1 MKLKPVD
8 KQVIVITGATS
19 GIGLAT
25 AQRAAKDGAKLVLT
39 ARSATDLQQVAQDLG
54 GEVVTVAAD
63 VANPDDVRRIAETA
77 LERFGGFDTWVNN
90 AGVGIVGL
98 IEQGSLEDYRKL
110 FDTNFWG
117 VVNGSLEALKHLKKN
132 GGALINLG
140 SEVSD
145 IAVPLQGIYSASKHA
160 IKGFT
165 NALRA
170 ELEHEGAPVSVTLIK
185 PAGIN
190 TPFIQNARNYL
201 DREPKLPPPV
211 YEPEEVANAIVH
223 AAAHPHRDVYVGGGG
238 KLMSSLNKVA
248 PTAVDWVNAHIMP
261 SQEVQADKASQN
273 PAGGLHQPGV
283 GGRVHGDQP
292 GYVMKKSYYTR
303 ASLHPVITG
312 TLVAL
317 VGGAAALWLT
327 KK

>member
-1 MKLKPVD
+1 MKLKPID
-8 KQVIVITGATS
+8 QQTIVITGATS

-25 AQRAAKDGAKLVLT
+25 AQLAAKKGAKLVLA
-39 ARSATDLQQVAQDLG
+39 ARSEENLQKIAHDLG
-54 GEVVTVAAD
+54 GEVATVVAD
-63 VANPDDVRRIAETA
+63 VANPDDIRRIAETA

-117 VVNGSLEALKHLKKN
+117 VVNGSLEALKHLKQH
-132 GGALINLG
+132 GGVLINLG

-145 IAVPLQGIYSASKHA
+145 IGVSLQGVYAASKHA

-165 NALRA
+165 DSLRA
-170 ELEHEGAPVSVTLIK
+170 ELEHQEAPVSVVLIK

-201 DREPKLPPPV
+201 DREPKLPDPV
-211 YEPEEVANAIVH
+211 YAPEEVANAIVH
-223 AAAHPHRDVYVGGGG
+223 AATHPQRDIYVGGGS
-238 KLMSSLNKVA
+238 KLFSAFNKVA
-248 PTAVDWVNAHIMP
+248 PTAIDWVNAHVMP
-261 SQEVQADKASQN
+261 SQEVQDDEAPKN

-283 GGRVHGDQP
+283 GGKVHGNHP
-292 GYVMKKSYYTR
+292 GYVIQKSYYTR
-303 ASLHPVITG
+303 ASMHPVLTG
-312 TLVAL
+312 ALVAL
-317 VGGAAALWLT
+317 VGGAAALWLA

>member
-1 MKLKPVD
+1 MKLKPIK
-8 KQVIVITGATS
+8 KQTIVITGATS

-25 AQRAAKDGAKLVLT
+25 AQLAAKEGARLVL
-39 ARSATDLQQVAQDLG
+39 AACSEEDLRKVAQDIG
-54 GEVVTVAAD
+54 GEVATVAAD

-77 LERFGGFDTWVNN
+77 LARFGGFDTWVNN

-117 VVNGSLEALKHLKKN
+117 VVNGSLEALKHLKPK

-140 SEVSD
+140 SELSD
-145 IAVPLQGIYSASKHA
+145 LGVTLQGVYAASKHA

-165 NALRA
+165 DSLRA
-170 ELEHEGAPVSVTLIK
+170 ELAYEEAPVSVTLIK

-201 DREPKLPPPV
+201 DREPKLPAPV
-211 YEPEEVANAIVH
+211 YAPEEVALAILH
-223 AAAHPHRDVYVGGGG
+223 AAAHPQRNIYVGGGS
-238 KLMSSLNKVA
+238 KLFSSFNKVA
-248 PTAVDWVNAHIMP
+248 PSAIDWMNAHVMP
-261 SQEVQADKASQN
+261 GQEVRSDEAPRN
-273 PAGGLHQPGV
+273 PQGGLHEPGI
-283 GGRVHGDQP
+283 GGRVHGDHP
-292 GYVMKKSYYTR
+292 GYVFEKSYYTR
-303 ASLHPVITG
+303 AAMHPLVTG

-317 VGGAAALWLT
+317 VGGAAALWLA